1 MTNIDNDQFQFIAEI
16 KQKVRQAQY
25 AALKAV
31 NTELINLY
39 WELGKA
45 ISEKQ
50 SIGWGKAIVPTLSKE
65 LQREFPEMTGFST
78 TNLWYMVQFY
88 TEYRTDENLQPLV
101 GEISW
106 SKHLIIL
113 SKCKDSQERLFY
125 TIATKKYGWTK
136 GLLIHQVENKTYQ
149 KYLLNQTNFEEVLP
163 DKIKNQ
169 AYLAVKD
176 QYNFGFLE
184 MENQHSE
191 YELEQA
197 IIRNIKE
204 FLLEM
209 GPDFSFMGN
218 QYKIYV
224 GDREFKIDLLLF
236 HRKLQSLIA
245 IELKIGEFE
254 PEYKGKM
261 EFYLSVLN
269 DTVKLPHENPAIGI
283 IICKGKDRMVVEYSL
298 KTAILPIGVATY
310 TTTKK
315 LPESYKALLPV
326 TQEITQKLLEW
337 SNKSQEENGTSL

>member
-1 MTNIDNDQFQFIAEI
+1 MKLDNAKIQFIADI

-45 ISEKQ
+45 IAEKQ
-50 SIGWGKAIVPTLSKE
+50 ALGWGKAIVPTLSKE
-65 LQREFPEMTGFST
+65 LQSEFPDMTGFSEGNLWLMAQFYAEYQAD
-78 TNLWYMVQFY
+78 TNLV
-88 TEYRTDENLQPLV
+88 PLV
-101 GEISW
+101 REISW
-106 SKHLIIL
+106 SKHIVIL
-113 SKCKDSQERLFY
+113 KRCKDPQERLFY
-125 TIATKKYGWTK
+125 TIATKKFGWTK
-136 GLLIHQVENKTYQ
+136 DVLVHQVENKTYQ
-149 KYLLNQTNFEEVLP
+149 KYLLNQTNFDEVLP

-176 QYNFGFLE
+176 HYNFGFLE
-184 MENQHSE
+184 MAEQHSE

-197 IIRNIKE
+197 LIRNIKD

-224 GDREFKIDLLLF
+224 DGKEFKIDLLLF

-283 IICKGKDRMVVEYSL
+283 IICKSKSRTVVEYSL
-298 KTAILPIGVATY
+298 KTATLPIGVATY
-310 TTTKK
+310 NTTEDLPDTYKDLMHATK
-315 LPESYKALLPV
+315 
-326 TQEITQKLLEW
+326 EITQKLIEW
-337 SNKSQEENGTSL
+337 QEYK

>member
-1 MTNIDNDQFQFIAEI
+1 MMNIDNDQFQFIAEI

-113 SKCKDSQERLFY
+113 
-125 TIATKKYGWTK
+125 A
-136 GLLIHQVENKTYQ
+136 
-149 KYLLNQTNFEEVLP
+149 
-163 DKIKNQ
+163 
-169 AYLAVKD
+169 
-176 QYNFGFLE
+176 
-184 MENQHSE
+184 
-191 YELEQA
+191 
-197 IIRNIKE
+197 
-204 FLLEM
+204 
-209 GPDFSFMGN
+209 
-218 QYKIYV
+218 
-224 GDREFKIDLLLF
+224 
-236 HRKLQSLIA
+236 
-245 IELKIGEFE
+245 
-254 PEYKGKM
+254 
-261 EFYLSVLN
+261 
-269 DTVKLPHENPAIGI
+269 
-283 IICKGKDRMVVEYSL
+283 
-298 KTAILPIGVATY
+298 
-310 TTTKK
+310 TTKK

-337 SNKSQEENGTSL
+337 SKKSQGTNGTSL

>member
-1 MTNIDNDQFQFIAEI
+1 MDISYSQVQFIAEI

-25 AALKAV
+25 EALKAV

-45 ISEKQ
+45 IAEKQ
-50 SIGWGKAIVPTLSKE
+50 AMGWGKAIVPTLSKE
-65 LQREFPEMTGFST
+65 LQKEFPEMTGFSEG
-78 TNLWYMVQFY
+78 NLWLMAQFY
-88 TEYRTDENLQPLV
+88 TEYQADINLVPMV
-101 GEISW
+101 REISW
-106 SKHLIIL
+106 SKHIVIL
-113 SKCKDSQERLFY
+113 KRCKDPQERLFY
-125 TIATKKYGWTK
+125 TIATKKMGWTK
-136 GLLIHQVENKTYQ
+136 DVLIHQVENKTYQ
-149 KYLLNQTNFEEVLP
+149 KYLLNQTNFNEVLP

-184 MENQHSE
+184 MSEQHSE

-197 IIRNIKE
+197 LIRNIRD
-204 FLLEM
+204 FLLEL
-209 GPDFSFMGN
+209 GADFSFIGN
-218 QYKIYV
+218 QYKIHVDDKEY
-224 GDREFKIDLLLF
+224 RIDLLLF

-283 IICKGKDRMVVEYSL
+283 IICKSKNRTVVEYSL
-298 KTAILPIGVATY
+298 KTATLPIGIATY
-310 TTTKK
+310 TTTEQ
-315 LPESYKALLPV
+315 LPETYKDLLPM
-326 TQEITQKLLEW
+326 TEEIMQKLMEW
-337 SNKSQEENGTSL
+337 KG

>member
-1 MTNIDNDQFQFIAEI
+1 MELEHLQKEFIAEI

-45 ISEKQ
+45 IAEKQ
-50 SIGWGKAIVPTLSKE
+50 AVGWGKAIVPTLSKE
-65 LQREFPEMTGFST
+65 LQREFPEMTGLST

-88 TEYRTDENLQPLV
+88 NEYKDDANLQPLV

-106 SKHLIIL
+106 SKHLVIMA
-113 SKCKDSQERLFY
+113 KCKNPQERLFY
-125 TIATKKYGWTK
+125 TIATKKFGWTK
-136 GLLIHQVENKTYQ
+136 DVLIHQVENKTYE
-149 KYLLNQTNFEEVLP
+149 KYLLNQTNFDDVLP
-163 DKIKNQ
+163 EKLRNQ

-176 QYNFGFLE
+176 HYNFGFLE
-184 MENQHSE
+184 MAEQHSE

-197 IIRNIKE
+197 LIRNIKD

-209 GPDFSFMGN
+209 GSDFSFMGN
-218 QYKIYV
+218 QYKVYV
-224 GDREFKIDLLLF
+224 DNKEFKIDLLLF

-245 IELKIGEFE
+245 IDLKIGEFE

-283 IICKGKDRMVVEYSL
+283 IICKNKSRTIVEYSL
-298 KTAILPIGVATY
+298 KTATLPIGVATY
-310 TTTKK
+310 TTTEK
-315 LPESYKALLPV
+315 LPESYKDLLPV
-326 TQEITQKLLEW
+326 TKEITEKLLDLYE
-337 SNKSQEENGTSL
+337 K